1 MFKLSWRLSLILA
14 VLVLLAA
21 ATGPVGIALAGLSA
35 IVGLVPVA
43 LRVRR
48 VHLMASL
55 LIPVLLTYIGPLI
68 WAHHSLNTSSPGP
81 LRTQTPPRPAIIT
94 IPREEDLFVPFLL
107 VVPLHT
113 PVTWR
118 NDDTVAHLVT
128 TTAQQSRFLNR
139 QAFSFRVLGVNRSSS
154 PSVRPVCTTTTT
166 PP

>member
-14 VLVLLAA
+14 VLVLF
-21 ATGPVGIALAGLSA
+21 TGSMLGLLF
-35 IVGLVPVA
+35 G
-43 LRVRR
+43 
-48 VHLMASL
+48 H
-55 LIPVLLTYIGPLI
+55 LI